1 MRRHLPLRS
10 GDRSY
15 TQILPSN
22 SVNLGWSSWAI
33 LWLSRVPAPV
43 PDHVAVAYSTDEAVR
58 VAYTKQ
64 AAQDW
69 HEFIAFRGRELCPGG
84 RLVVMTMA
92 LDENGEFGYR
102 PLMNGMAEV
111 LGELAATGLITED
124 EMHRMC
130 IPIVGRRAADFAAP
144 SRRRDALS
152 VWRSSISKCSMPRT
166 GFGRS
171 TNWTRTQGFRRTLG
185 RIRQSLGIRRA
196 GKRADGGCNDRR
208 SEQFSDRLEAGIA
221 ERLAAAPEQMQIP
234 MAQLVLIKRPKT

>member
-1 MRRHLPLRS
+1 MGH
-10 GDRSY
+10 
-15 TQILPSN
+15 
-22 SVNLGWSSWAI
+22 SVAEPI
-33 LWLSRVPAPV
+33 PAPV

-166 GFGRS
+166 GLGAVPTGQGRKAFGAH
-171 TNWTRTQGFRRTLG
+171 WAGFA
-185 RIRQSLGIRRA
+185 RA
-196 GKRADGGCNDRR
+196 SVFGALASADGGCNDRR